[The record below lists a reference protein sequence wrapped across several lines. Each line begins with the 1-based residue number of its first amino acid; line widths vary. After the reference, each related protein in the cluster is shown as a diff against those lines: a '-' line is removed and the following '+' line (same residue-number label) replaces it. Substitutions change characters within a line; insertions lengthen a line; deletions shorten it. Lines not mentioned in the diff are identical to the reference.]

1 MSFLVLGKKILPL
14 SLALKPCDYFRCH
27 ITTTVSS
34 PILTKLLFISF
45 SVCTSAQPL
54 CMVTNNKCEG
64 FKAHS
69 LYPFKRHKYLINDT
83 FSVVPFYFQF
93 QTLCVLHTWILVN
106 TLKTWRVNEREKFKL
121 QKWVHAE
128 ICLSFKASFHISY
141 QTWKNQLAF
150 KTLITYYF

>member
-1 MSFLVLGKKILPL
+1 MCTNSYFSDQLQSPSVQNLTLQGQSSTASLSCAFYSIHRHVFPCPREKILPL

-27 ITTTVSS
+27 ITTTVSP

-45 SVCTSAQPL
+45 SVWTSAQPL

-106 TLKTWRVNEREKFKL
+106 TLKT
-121 QKWVHAE
+121 
-128 ICLSFKASFHISY
+128 
-141 QTWKNQLAF
+141 
-150 KTLITYYF
+150 